1 MNAERFLAGRTAPLR
16 LVVFD
21 CDGVLI
27 DSEGIA
33 NRIVARELTAIG
45 WAMTPDEADRLFLGM
60 TLPGMVPMIE
70 AEIGR
75 PIPHDFGDRLRIAFE
90 EGLSRE
96 VEAIE
101 GAIEA
106 LDGITALALPWR
118 VASNSSHA
126 EMEVKFARVG
136 ILDRVQGR
144 QHSYQ
149 DVAQGKP
156 APDVYL
162 AAAAA
167 EGVDPRECLVIEDS
181 ATGIRAA
188 RAAGM
193 DCLAFAPHG
202 NHAAYRALGAVPF
215 DSMADLPRL
224 VALAPRSI
232 P

>member
-1 MNAERFLAGRTAPLR
+1 MTAEEFLAVRRHPLR

-21 CDGVLI
+21 CDGVLV

-33 NRIVARELTAIG
+33 NRIIARELTEIG

-96 VEAIE
+96 VEAID
-101 GAIEA
+101 GAIDA
-106 LDGITALALPWR
+106 LDGVTALGLPWR

-126 EMEVKFARVG
+126 EMEVKFARLG

-149 DVAQGKP
+149 DVARGKP
-156 APDVYL
+156 APDVYY

-167 EGVDPRECLVIEDS
+167 EGVRPRECLVIEDS
-181 ATGIRAA
+181 LTGVRAA
-188 RAAGM
+188 IAAGM
-193 DCLAFAPHG
+193 DCLAYAPHG
-202 NHAAYRALGAVPF
+202 NHAVFRALGAVPF
-215 DSMADLPRL
+215 NNMSDLPRL
-224 VALAPRSI
+224 IALAPRSL